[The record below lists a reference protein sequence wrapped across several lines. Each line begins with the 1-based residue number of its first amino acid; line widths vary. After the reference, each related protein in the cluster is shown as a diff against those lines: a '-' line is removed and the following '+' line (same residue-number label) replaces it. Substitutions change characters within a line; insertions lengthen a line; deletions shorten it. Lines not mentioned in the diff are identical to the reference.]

1 MITKPV
7 FGLLLASFIGISGTV
22 WAQYAVDEPEWKE
35 SALPPPPAFDVNKL
49 LTFDVSS
56 NSSLVYGVDPSTIR
70 ISNNDGLVRY
80 VVVATSASGVRNVM
94 YEGIRCSTGEFKT
107 YARYSSEGRWTF
119 VTDPQWKSMFENMP
133 SRHALRLAKAG
144 MCDNVTLVSSVNEV
158 VARLKNPFSKAV
170 N

>member
-1 MITKPV
+1 
-7 FGLLLASFIGISGTV
+7 
-22 WAQYAVDEPEWKE
+22 
-35 SALPPPPAFDVNKL
+35 
-49 LTFDVSS
+49 
-56 NSSLVYGVDPSTIR
+56 
-70 ISNNDGLVRY
+70 
-80 VVVATSASGVRNVM
+80 M